1 MGRCPSNHKATPH
14 TAVATKGNRNK
25 KNGWMESQRKKRVE
39 IRDKNDEDET
49 IKKAD
54 KKEGKKESD

>member
-1 MGRCPSNHKATPH
+1 MP
-14 TAVATKGNRNK
+14 TKGNKNK
-25 KNGWMESQRKKRVE
+25 KNGWMGRQIKKKKRVE